1 MEKVQK
7 PIIEVSL
14 EREIDLVIAYKK
26 AMQLAEI
33 AGLNFTEQT
42 KFTTAVSE
50 ISRNALVHGGRG
62 NISFNIIQDE
72 LSFYIQAIVSDTGPG
87 IKNLELLLRNL
98 NDQKDRQQTGII
110 NCKRLSDKFDI
121 NSSEGKG
128 TCVKI
133 ATRLPA
139 NHPPINRLI
148 LSGWRKHFSQLAPIS
163 PYEELKR
170 TNHLL
175 LKALEDLKLQESRT
189 KEQLAQI
196 QSLNNELE
204 LNYVKIKE
212 LSNDYAFQN
221 DLLSKRNKELDD
233 FAHILTHDLKAPV
246 QNLKSLVQLIEL
258 GRMDDQEKMVSI
270 FNGQLEKMERLI
282 QSILSYS
289 RAGHE
294 KADKTKVNL
303 TTLLREIFQNLIK
316 PDHFVIETE
325 QDLPVLYTEEMLIY
339 QVFSNLMSNAVKYN
353 DKQEGRIKA
362 GLDQNEEGE
371 IFYFIEDNGPGIPV
385 NKREAV
391 FNLFTILHKSKEVDS
406 TGIGLAIVKKIIGER
421 GGKIWVEDSLQWET
435 GSRFCFTWPAKEWT
449 NLEHDT

>member
-33 AGLNFTEQT
+33 AGFNFTEQT

-50 ISRNALVHGGRG
+50 ISRNALVHGGGG
-62 NISFNIIQDE
+62 NISFSIIQDDF
-72 LSFYIQAIVSDTGPG
+72 SYYIQAIVSDNGPG
-87 IKNLELLLRNL
+87 IKNLAILLRNL
-98 NDQKDRQQTGII
+98 NEQKDRYQTGII
-110 NCKRLSDKFDI
+110 NCKRLSDKFNI
-121 NSSEGKG
+121 SSPEGKG

-148 LSGWRKHFSQLAPIS
+148 LSGWRKHFNQLAPIS

-189 KEQLAQI
+189 KEQLGQI
-196 QSLNNELE
+196 QSLNRELE
-204 LNYVKIKE
+204 LNYIKIKE
-212 LSNDYAFQN
+212 LSNDYAIQN
-221 DLLSKRNKELDD
+221 DLLSKRNRELDD

-246 QNLKSLVQLIEL
+246 HNLKSLVNLIES
-258 GRMDDQEKMVSI
+258 GRMNDQDKITEM

-282 QSILSYS
+282 QSILEYS

-294 KADKTKVNL
+294 KAEKTKVNIQK
-303 TTLLREIFQNLIK
+303 LLQEIFGNLNK
-316 PDHFVIETE
+316 PQSFRFETE
-325 QDLPVLYTEEMLIY
+325 QNLPVLYTEEILIY
-339 QVFSNLMSNAVKYN
+339 QVFVNLVSNAVKYN
-353 DKQEGRIKA
+353 DKPEGRIKS
-362 GLDQNEEGE
+362 GLAQNEEGE
-371 IFYFIEDNGPGIPV
+371 VFYYIEDNGPGIPV

-391 FNLFTILHKSKEVDS
+391 FNLFTILHKSKDVDS
-406 TGIGLAIVKKIIGER
+406 TGIGLAIVKKIVGER
-421 GGKIWVEDSLQWET
+421 GGKIWIEDSIQWET
-435 GSRFCFTWPAKEWT
+435 GTRFCFTWPAAEWSGPEDD
-449 NLEHDT
+449 N

>member
-1 MEKVQK
+1 MEKVQQ
-7 PIIEVSL
+7 PIIEVTL

-50 ISRNALVHGGRG
+50 ISRNALVHAGRG
-62 NISFNIIQDE
+62 NISFYIIKDDF
-72 LSFYIQAIVSDTGPG
+72 SYYIQAIVSDTGPG

-98 NDQKDRQQTGII
+98 YDQKDRHQSGII
-110 NCKRLSDKFDI
+110 NCKRLSDKFDM
-121 NSSEGKG
+121 SSLEGKG

-189 KEQLAQI
+189 KEQLVQI
-196 QSLNNELE
+196 QSLNRELE

-212 LSNDYAFQN
+212 LSNDYAVQN
-221 DLLSKRNKELDD
+221 DLLSKRNSELDD
-233 FAHILTHDLKAPV
+233 FAHILTHDLKSPV
-246 QNLKSLVQLIEL
+246 QNLKSLVHLIEL
-258 GRMDDQEKMVSI
+258 GRMDDQEKMVAI
-270 FNGQLEKMERLI
+270 FKGQLEKMERLI

-294 KADKTKVNL
+294 KVDKTKVNI
-303 TTLLREIFQNLIK
+303 TKLLQEISQNQIK

-325 QDLPVLYTEEMLIY
+325 QNLPVLFTEEMLIY
-339 QVFSNLMSNAVKYN
+339 QVFSNLITNAVKYN
-353 DKQEGRIKA
+353 NKKEGRIIA
-362 GLDQNEEGE
+362 GKEQNEEGKNY
-371 IFYFIEDNGPGIPV
+371 FYIEDNGPGIPL
-385 NKREAV
+385 NKRENV
-391 FNLFTILHKSKEVDS
+391 FNLFTILHNNKDVDS

-421 GGKIWVEDSLQWET
+421 GGKIWIEDSLRWDT
-435 GSRFCFTWPAKEWT
+435 GSKFCFTWPAEEWM
-449 NLEHDT
+449 D